1 MKNVFDKEVSNE
13 LIERINKL
21 NEQSQ
26 PKWGKMSADQ
36 MLAHCN
42 VAYEFVFDNKHHP
55 KPKGLKKL
63 ILKTFVKKFVTGE
76 KPYKENIRTAPEFL
90 ISDKK
95 NFDTEKTRLTTHV
108 AKVQELGEDF
118 FDNKE
123 SHSFGKLTKTEWSNM
138 FYKHLDHHLRQ
149 FEV

>member
-42 VAYEFVFDNKHHP
+42 VAYEFVFDKKHP

-63 ILKTFVKKFVTGE
+63 ILKTFVKKFVVGE
-76 KPYKENIRTAPEFL
+76 KSYKENIRTAPEFL

-95 NFDTEKTRLTTHV
+95 NFDTEKTRLTTYI